1 LTTLVR
7 PPERATSGLLLAILC
22 SELLLAL
29 SFVRLWGDANS
40 AIFRTSVID
49 AALDQPIWG
58 TALAWN
64 IAGFVAALLLTHLL
78 LGITAWC
85 LAKLSRHAWPQSKNS
100 LRVWSLFWL
109 VFLTIWILAANA
121 AWFPSSSLGSPYA
134 GALEARLF
142 GASVLQL
149 ITIAILGPL
158 AWTFWGGARQAWPYV
173 RKRPKWTM
181 GAVVIGGS
189 ATAFASFGVSAP
201 DANATRERPHVILIG
216 LDALRPD
223 ALHDED
229 GRDVM
234 PAINAFLA
242 QSTVFSDTLT
252 PLARTFPAW
261 VSIVSGKHPHTTGA
275 IMNLLPRELIDEGD
289 TLPKLLAGVGY
300 HTVYATDEVRFSNLD
315 ETYGF
320 RELIA
325 PPMGASDFLLSFFA
339 DTPLANLLVNT
350 AAGAV
355 LFPHTHAN
363 RAAAVTYDPDTFI
376 ERVARRLRF
385 DKPTLLAVHL
395 TLTHWPHTWAS
406 TPALE
411 TGEREA
417 TLTDKYRRAAIRAD
431 QQFGDLLEMLRDRG
445 ALQNAIVVVLSDHG
459 EALGEPASLANEGHA
474 ARHIPALSA
483 SYGHGTNVF
492 SEGQYRVL
500 LAMQSFGNNGLA
512 TPAGLEL
519 AVPASL
525 EDIAPTIADALQLE
539 PKQPFDGISWL
550 GELKGAP
557 SSDDELRIRYLE
569 TEFVPPGLESGSD
582 VSRSMLR
589 QAAPFYRVDA
599 KTDRVLIRDGRLSD
613 IMQSRQYAATR
624 QGAFLASVPSDDKL
638 QQHVVFLEH
647 PGAEPVWL
655 TTAPTAAR
663 DPGHELWNA
672 LQARFERVRE
682 RPIARP
688 LGNDD

>member
-64 IAGFVAALLLTHLL
+64 IAGFVAALLTAHLL
-78 LGITAWC
+78 LGIAAWC
-85 LAKLSRHAWPQSKNS
+85 LAKLSRRAWPQSKNS

-109 VFLTIWILAANA
+109 VWLTTWIFAANA
-121 AWFPSSSLGSPYA
+121 AWFPSSSLGGPYA
-134 GALEARLF
+134 GAFEAKLF
-142 GASVLQL
+142 GTTVLQL
-149 ITIAILGPL
+149 VTIVTLCPI
-158 AWTFWGGARQAWPYV
+158 AWLLWQSAREAWQFV
-173 RKRPKWTM
+173 RRRPRWTM
-181 GAVVIGGS
+181 GALVIGGS

-201 DANATRERPHVILIG
+201 GAQATRERPHVILIG
-216 LDALRPD
+216 IDALRPD
-223 ALHDED
+223 ALHDKD
-229 GRDVM
+229 GRDLM
-234 PAINAFLA
+234 PAVNEFLA
-242 QSTVFSDTLT
+242 HSTVFSDTLT

-315 ETYGF
+315 ETFGF
-320 RELIA
+320 RELIT
-325 PPMGASDFLLSFFA
+325 PPMGASDFVISFFA
-339 DTPLANLLVNT
+339 DSPLANLLVNT

-355 LFPHTHAN
+355 LFPHTYAN
-363 RAAAVTYDPDTFI
+363 RAAAITYDPNTFI
-376 ERVARRLRF
+376 ERLDASLSF
-385 DKPTLLAVHL
+385 DEPTFLAVHL
-395 TLTHWPHTWAS
+395 TLTHWPHTWA
-406 TPALE
+406 TEP
-411 TGEREA
+411 GERDA
-417 TLTDKYRRAAIRAD
+417 PVADAYRRAAIRAD
-431 QQFGDLLEMLRDRG
+431 QQFGDLVGMLRDRG

-459 EALGEPASLANEGHA
+459 EALGEPASIADEGHA
-474 ARHIPALSA
+474 ARHIPTLAA

-492 SEGQYRVL
+492 AEGQYRVL
-500 LAMQSFGNNGLA
+500 LAMRSLGSDQLP

-539 PKQPFDGISWL
+539 PRQPFDGVSWL
-550 GELKGAP
+550 SVLKGVLT
-557 SSDDELRIRYLE
+557 SDNATRIRYLE
-569 TEFVPPGLESGSD
+569 TEFVPAGLGSGPD
-582 VSRSMLR
+582 VSGSMLR
-589 QAAPFYRVDA
+589 QAAPFYRVDTN
-599 KTDRVLIRDGRLSD
+599 TDRVLIRTERLPD

-624 QGAFLASVPSDDKL
+624 AGGFLASVPSDDKR
-638 QQHVVFLEH
+638 QQHVVFLGH
-647 PGAEPVWL
+647 PGAKPVWL
-655 TTAPTAAR
+655 TTAPTAPS
-663 DPGHELWNA
+663 DPGYELWSA
-672 LQARFERVRE
+672 LQTRFERVRE
-682 RPIARP
+682 RPIAPP
-688 LGNDD
+688 LGDFE

>member
-1 LTTLVR
+1 LTALIR
-7 PPERATSGLLLAILC
+7 PGERATAGLLTAILG

-29 SFVRLWGDANS
+29 SFIRLWGDANS
-40 AIFRTSVID
+40 AIFRTDVID

-64 IAGFVAALLLTHLL
+64 IAGFVTALLVTHLL
-78 LGITAWC
+78 LGIAAWC
-85 LAKLSRHAWPQSKNS
+85 LAKLSRRAWPQSKNS

-109 VFLTIWILAANA
+109 LWLSIWVFAANA

-134 GALEARLF
+134 GVFEARLF
-142 GASVLQL
+142 GANLLQP
-149 ITIAILGPL
+149 ITIAVLSPI
-158 AWTFWGGARQAWPYV
+158 AWLLWQSTRDAWLLV
-173 RKRPKWTM
+173 RRRPKWTLS
-181 GAVVIGGS
+181 AVVMAGS

-201 DANATRERPHVILIG
+201 AGHSTREQPHVILIG
-216 LDALRPD
+216 IDALRPD
-223 ALHDED
+223 ALYDKD

-234 PAINAFLA
+234 PVINDFLA

-289 TLPKLLAGVGY
+289 TLPKLLADRGY

-315 ETYGF
+315 ESYGF

-325 PPMGASDFLLSFFA
+325 PPMGASDFVISFFS

-350 AAGAV
+350 PAGAV
-355 LFPHTHAN
+355 LFPHTYAN
-363 RAAAVTYDPDTFI
+363 RATAITYEPDTFI
-376 ERVARRLRF
+376 ERLGARLRF
-385 DKPTLLAVHL
+385 DEPTFLAVHL
-395 TLTHWPHTWAS
+395 TLTHWPHTWA
-406 TPALE
+406 T
-411 TGEREA
+411 EA
-417 TLTDKYRRAAIRAD
+417 GDHEAPVSDRYRRAAIRAD
-431 QQFGDLLEMLRDRG
+431 QQFGDLVQMLRDRG

-474 ARHIPALSA
+474 ARHIRALSA

-492 SEGQYRVL
+492 AEGQYRVL
-500 LAMQSFGNNGLA
+500 LAMRSLGSDELM

-519 AVPASL
+519 DVPASL

-539 PKQPFDGISWL
+539 PNQPFDGVSWL
-550 GELKGAP
+550 SELKGAP
-557 SSDDELRIRYLE
+557 NGDNEPRIRYLE
-569 TEFVPPGLESGSD
+569 TEFVPPGLASGPD
-582 VSRSMLR
+582 VLRSMLR

-599 KTDRVLIRDGRLSD
+599 KTDRVLIRDERLQD

-624 QGAFLASVPSDDKL
+624 AGAFLASVPSDDKR

-655 TTAPTAAR
+655 TTAPTAAS
-663 DPGHELWNA
+663 DPGYELWNA
-672 LQARFERVRE
+672 LQARFEHVRE
-682 RPIARP
+682 RPIAAP
-688 LGNDD
+688 LGHVE